1 MEVSTRRDGGQV
13 HVTVAGRLDA
23 HGADRL
29 AVELEAAVTHGA
41 RHLRLDLSDLEFI
54 SSAGL
59 RILLRFYKQLKGLH
73 GSFVVADCSAPV
85 KMVIALA
92 GFEQLLGLESVS
104 SDAEVPAN
112 RAPLSVPGGGPV
124 ELGEA
129 VYEKFELDL
138 GATLACQLV
147 GENSLARQAP
157 LQEADC
163 RTMQFPAGTI
173 ALGIGALGQEA
184 SACRDRFGEFLA
196 VAGAVAYHPTDA
208 TDGADVPDYVVQSG
222 AFLPDVHVLSCLLCE
237 GSFAHQLRFEAKP
250 DAVSLPLDRL
260 VKSCLDLTHSD
271 AAGIGVLAETG
282 CVVGTAL
289 TQSPVGD
296 AGAWREADKAS
307 CRFPRSTVLVAGIAA
322 REDRP
327 ALEGLVQPLGRQAW
341 PCGWL
346 RAAVF
351 SFSPLRIGPVDLR
364 EAVGSLFES
373 ERLMGLL
380 QLSGGRDDTPEAG
393 ASEFIRGT
401 CWVGPLGPIQ
411 SERGRR

>member
-1 MEVSTRRDGGQV
+1 MEVSTRRDGGHV

-41 RHLRLDLSDLEFI
+41 RHLLLDLSDLEFI

-92 GFEQLLGLESVS
+92 GFEQLLGLGCVS
-104 SDAEVPAN
+104 SDAGAPAT
-112 RAPLSVPGGGPV
+112 RAAPSAPGAGTV
-124 ELGEA
+124 ELETA

-147 GENSLARQAP
+147 GGEGLARQAP
-157 LQEADC
+157 LSEADC

-196 VAGAVAYHPTDA
+196 VAGAVAYHPTDP
-208 TDGADVPDYVVQSG
+208 TDGADVPDYMVQSG
-222 AFLPDVHVLSCLLCE
+222 AFLPDVHVLCCLLCE

-250 DAVSLPLDRL
+250 DAGFLPLDRL

-271 AAGIGVLAETG
+271 AAGIVVLAETG
-282 CVVGTAL
+282 RVVGTAL
-289 TQSPVGD
+289 TRSPAGGAGD
-296 AGAWREADKAS
+296 WREASRAP
-307 CRFPRSTVLVAGIAA
+307 CRLPRSTVLVAGIVA

-346 RAAVF
+346 HAAVF
-351 SFSPLRIGPVDLR
+351 SFCPLRTGRVDLQ
-364 EAVGSLFES
+364 EAAGSLFES
-373 ERLMGLL
+373 ERLLGLL
-380 QLSGGRDDTPEAG
+380 QLSGGRDGAPEAG
-393 ASEFIRGT
+393 ASEFIRGAS
-401 CWVGPLGPIQ
+401 WVGPLGPIQ